1 MFLGE
6 YPLRIDE
13 KNRVAIPARFREGF
27 QHGLVLAQGMDPT
40 PYVNVFPLV
49 EWERFCQ
56 RISAVPL
63 DKSRGRDLRRLFFST
78 AFSTEMDRQGRVVLP
93 PALRQYAQLA
103 EDAIIAGA
111 GDHLEI
117 WNRET
122 WAECRQRLEGLRWH
136 LTETLEQ
143 RS

>member
-6 YPLRIDE
+6 YEVRTDN
-13 KNRVAIPARFREGF
+13 KNRVAIPARFRGEF

-40 PYVNVFPLV
+40 PCVNIFSLA
-49 EWERFCQ
+49 EWDRFCQ
-56 RISAVPL
+56 RINQVPL

-103 EDAIIAGA
+103 DEAVIIGA
-111 GDHLEI
+111 GDHLEVWGRDI
-117 WNRET
+117 W
-122 WAECRQRLEGLRWH
+122 AQAKKRLEELRWH
-136 LTETLEQ
+136 LTETLES

>member
-1 MFLGE
+1 MFFGE
-6 YPLRIDE
+6 CALRIDD
-13 KNRVAIPARFREGF
+13 KNRVVIPTRFRPEF
-27 QHGLVLAQGMDPT
+27 LHGLVLAQGMDPT
-40 PYVNVFPLV
+40 PCINVFPLA
-49 EWERFCQ
+49 EWDRFCQ
-56 RISAVPL
+56 RINAVPL

-78 AFSTEMDRQGRVVLP
+78 AFPTEMDRQGRVVLP

-103 EDAIIAGA
+103 GEAVVIGA

-117 WNRET
+117 WGREA
-122 WAECRQRLEGLRWH
+122 WAQAKKRLEELRWH